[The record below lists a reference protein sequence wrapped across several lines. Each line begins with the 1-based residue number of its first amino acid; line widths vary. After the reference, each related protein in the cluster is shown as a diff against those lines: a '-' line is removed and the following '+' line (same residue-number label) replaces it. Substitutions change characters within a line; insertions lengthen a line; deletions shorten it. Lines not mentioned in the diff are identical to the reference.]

1 MAIQPSAAQH
11 RVAVIMAGGS
21 GERFWPLSRGHRPKQ
36 LLRLGEGTETM
47 LQEAVSRIAPLV
59 GADNVFVATSVELRE
74 AIRAG
79 DPRVPPANV
88 LAEPM
93 RRNTSGALIWAA
105 ASLVARYGDPASI
118 TMGVLTADHQIGQP
132 DVFRRTIAKAMD
144 TAEAHR
150 CLVTIGAV
158 PTRPDTGYGYIELA
172 NGQDSIQQA
181 HALQS
186 YRVSCFREKPNQTIA
201 EEFVSTGIHLWN
213 CGMFFWR
220 VSTFLDELD
229 HAAPK
234 KGALARQITAAL
246 VAGDEDTA
254 VRLFEKLQNISI
266 DFALLE
272 NARHVEVIPADFPWD
287 DVGTWDS
294 LDRTRPVDEHENVC
308 TGGAVLVDVHHSI
321 VLNDAG
327 ADKKAVALIGV
338 SDLIV
343 VVADDAVL
351 VVHKNRA
358 QDVRR
363 AVQEL
368 RKRGATQL

>member
-1 MAIQPSAAQH
+1 MAIQH

-21 GERFWPLSRGHRPKQ
+21 GERFWPMSRGHKPKQ
-36 LLRLGEGTETM
+36 LLCLGGGTETM
-47 LQEAVSRIAPLV
+47 LQEAVTRIEPLV
-59 GADNVFVATSVELRE
+59 GRANVFVATSTELRD

-105 ASLVARYGDPASI
+105 ASLVARYGDAASV
-118 TMGVLTADHQIGQP
+118 TMAVLTADHQIGQP
-132 DVFRRTIAKAMD
+132 DVFRGTIAKAME
-144 TAEAHR
+144 TAEAHN

-158 PTRPDTGYGYIELA
+158 PTRPDTGYGYIEMA
-172 NGQDSIQQA
+172 DGQGTIAIADA
-181 HALQS
+181 PRS
-186 YRVSCFREKPNQTIA
+186 YRVARFREKPNQTIA
-201 EEFVSTGIHLWN
+201 EEFVSTGVHLWN

-220 VSTFLDELD
+220 VSTFFDELD
-229 HAAPK
+229 HAAPMM
-234 KGALARQITAAL
+234 GELARKITAAL
-246 VAGDEDTA
+246 VAGDEPAA

-266 DFALLE
+266 DFALME
-272 NARHVEVIPADFPWD
+272 QARHVEVLPANFPWD

-294 LDRTRPVDEHENVC
+294 LDRTRPLDEHENVSA
-308 TGGAVLVDVHHSI
+308 GGAVLVDVHHSI

-327 ADKKAVALIGV
+327 PDKMAVALIGV

-363 AVQEL
+363 AVQDL
-368 RKRGATQL
+368 RKRGAKQL

>member
-1 MAIQPSAAQH
+1 MAQQH

-21 GERFWPLSRGHRPKQ
+21 GERFWPMSRGHKPKQ
-36 LLRLGEGTETM
+36 LLRLGDGHETM
-47 LQEAVSRIAPLV
+47 LQEAVTRIQPLV
-59 GADNVFVATSVELRE
+59 GADNVFVATSTELRD

-93 RRNTSGALIWAA
+93 RRNTAGALIWAA
-105 ASLVARYGDPASI
+105 ASLVARYGDASSV
-118 TMGVLTADHQIGQP
+118 TMAVLTADHQIGQP
-132 DVFRRTIAKAMD
+132 DVFRRTVGKAMD
-144 TAEAHR
+144 TAEER
-150 CLVTIGAV
+150 PCLVTIGAM

-172 NGQDSIQQA
+172 EGQGNIARAQS
-181 HALQS
+181 LRS
-186 YRVSCFREKPNQTIA
+186 YRVSRFREKPNQSIA
-201 EEFVSTGIHLWN
+201 EEFVATGLHLWN

-220 VSTFLDELD
+220 VSTFFAELD
-229 HAAPK
+229 HAAPAM
-234 KGALARQITAAL
+234 GELARRITAAL
-246 VAGDEDTA
+246 VTGDEPA
-254 VRLFEKLQNISI
+254 AIHLFEKLQNISI

-272 NARHVEVIPADFPWD
+272 GARHVEVLPADFPWD

-294 LDRTRPVDEHENVC
+294 LDRTRPLDEHENVVA
-308 TGGAVLVDVHHSI
+308 GGPVLVDVHHSI

-327 ADKKAVALIGV
+327 ADQMAVALIGV

-343 VVADDAVL
+343 VVSEDAVL
-351 VVHKNRA
+351 VAHKNRA

-368 RKRGATQL
+368 RRRGAPQL